1 MSALTPLLEALK
13 IPADARIDKRVP
25 KKLLLERGAPT
36 AADRRGIQEGI
47 EEIRWVAALKP
58 GNTGI
63 GALQTNEH
71 EYTEIAVVTVA
82 FRPKAKAGRLIE
94 LIHRAIPYPV
104 VLIGQQEERVCLALS
119 HKRRSEAEAGR
130 FVLDPGVEATG
141 WMTADAPPPGFAE
154 FLVRLDL
161 TKQPRQD
168 LRACYQGWINC
179 ILSLHTAETN
189 GVYRQID
196 SSEANEVREV
206 LNSRADLLT
215 EIASL
220 RAAARK
226 ERQINRQVELNLEIK
241 TLEIKLKQ
249 TLEII

>member
-1 MSALTPLLEALK
+1 MSGLTPLLEAFK

-63 GALQTNEH
+63 GALKTEEH
-71 EYTEIAVVTVA
+71 EYAEIAVVTVV
-82 FRPKAKAGRLIE
+82 FRSKAKAGRLIE

-104 VLIGQQEERVCLALS
+104 VLFGQQEECVCLALA

-130 FVLDPGVEATG
+130 FVLAPGVEATG
-141 WMTADAPPPGFAE
+141 WMTADDPPPGFEA
-154 FLVRLDL
+154 FRAHLDL
-161 TKQPRQD
+161 TQQPRQD
-168 LRACYQGWINC
+168 LKECYQGWINC
-179 ILSLHTAETN
+179 ILSLHTAEAN

-196 SSEANEVREV
+196 SSEAEEVREV
-206 LNSRADLLT
+206 LNSRADLLA

-226 ERQINRQVELNLEIK
+226 ERQVNRQVELNLQIK
-241 TLEIKLKQ
+241 QLEQAAESIKLR
-249 TLEII
+249 I